1 MAASHSIVFH
11 AHKDIWMSLQIEL
24 IRRAHRLLIQRS
36 DIQGQLERGPKQVKA
51 AQMQVDAANDALN
64 STRDQIKQKR
74 MEADRKQLQLRE
86 REQRVVHME
95 TQLNTAKGNREY
107 QTLKEQIA
115 AERQANSVLSDEILE
130 ALESVDGINA
140 NVDGLVEKLAAC
152 EAEKKKVADSV
163 SQRLEVLSNELK
175 RVQSELDS
183 TLSEMSGDFVAEL
196 KRQIT
201 SRAEEAMAELD
212 GNSCGGC
219 YTNVNAQILDRLQM
233 NYPVNCPSCGRTLYA
248 PENRRG

>member
-1 MAASHSIVFH
+1 
-11 AHKDIWMSLQIEL
+11 MSLQIEL
-24 IRRAHRLLIQRS
+24 IRQTHRLLRQRA
-36 DIQGQLERGPKQVKA
+36 DIEGQLERGPKQVKA
-51 AQMQVDAANDALN
+51 AQLQVDAANDALN
-64 STRDQIKQKR
+64 STREQIKQKR

-95 TQLNTAKGNREY
+95 SQLNAAKGNREY

-130 ALESVDGINA
+130 ALESVDSISA
-140 NVDGLVEKLAAC
+140 NVDGLVTRLAAC
-152 EAEKKKVADSV
+152 ELEKKKVADSV
-163 SQRLEVLSNELK
+163 QQRLDVLSSELK
-175 RVQSELDS
+175 RVQEELAS
-183 TLSEMSGDFVAEL
+183 SISQLSGDFVAEL
-196 KRQIT
+196 KRQIS

-219 YTNVNAQILDRLQM
+219 YTNLNAQILDRLQM
-233 NYPVNCPSCGRTLYA
+233 NYPINCPSCGRTIYS

>member
-1 MAASHSIVFH
+1 
-11 AHKDIWMSLQIEL
+11 MSLQIEL
-24 IRRAHRLLIQRS
+24 IRQTHRLLRQRA
-36 DIQGQLERGPKQVKA
+36 DIEGQLERGPKQVKA
-51 AQMQVDAANDALN
+51 AQLQVDAANDALN
-64 STRDQIKQKR
+64 STREQIKQKR

-95 TQLNTAKGNREY
+95 SQLNAAKGNREY

-130 ALESVDGINA
+130 ALESVDSISA
-140 NVDGLVEKLAAC
+140 NVDGLVTKLAAC
-152 EAEKKKVADSV
+152 ELEKKKVADSV
-163 SQRLEVLSNELK
+163 QQRLDVLSSELK
-175 RVQSELDS
+175 RVQEELAS
-183 TLSEMSGDFVAEL
+183 SISQLSGDFVAEL
-196 KRQIT
+196 KRQIS

-219 YTNVNAQILDRLQM
+219 YTNLNAQILDRLQM
-233 NYPVNCPSCGRTLYA
+233 NYPINCPSCGRIIYS